1 MSISIRKKYIK
12 YNNEKIL
19 RAQSK
24 EANFRP
30 EKNYKTNTYINPKFK
45 INEKNINSNQN
56 VSRETPKINFHIKN
70 NLRNNTKV
78 IPIMTNFTKEENKYN
93 HNTNDRKHILRR
105 NYSSNIIKKRD
116 LNDVNDIISVILEHE
131 AEKVKINL
139 LRFIING
146 EDINIILRNFSERI
160 EDLIC
165 EYNINNSR
173 ILNNEENK
181 IIIENKYQIIKDN
194 IMQEYFII
202 NKDIY
207 TKYFLSNKKEKLDK
221 LMTLS
226 NFVKHCTKCNEIAMH
241 KSRNPLYLIP
251 NTNYVICKETN
262 EIYDR
267 NHFESF
273 CEFDGEIYIS
283 SCLTNYN
290 NKMYALTNRNSLEDE
305 KCLCMECRHILYYST
320 INKKIKCIK
329 CNFEELDDYNSI
341 FYNEIFFSKLREEI
355 NFSLIMKRKSNP
367 SKYCSCGGICYK
379 GKFLE
384 KYILVCSKCRKCQY
398 DIRNGRYKYKLYLIK
413 KNREEQKLK
422 EKKIFKKY
430 KNRNQNNN
438 HFELKIT
445 SESNSTKEN
454 QNNIKRLYN
463 NHEIK
468 EINLE
473 KNKISIMPKA
483 IMNFSHFTK
492 TKNNKNNN
500 ALQEENKENKEFNNK
515 KISKDLVEIKREL
528 VIKKAKLLLLNNSL
542 TEKNENIN
550 NLFLISNPNKT
561 VVASRKIRA
570 LNGYNLDSN
579 NSNQIKQRKINKF
592 IINSLDEKYNK
603 VLEDKSGNKRKETK
617 EINIIKKT
625 LTNNNSYNNI
635 NINRNIYINLN
646 KNNFSSTNNLFT
658 NKLRNTKKIPYI
670 KKYNLPCDLSMSD
683 YKIISIIN
691 SSSFSTVYKVQ
702 ELSSKKY
709 FAIKKTIFSSK
720 SHLEKWKK
728 QLGLL
733 QILNH
738 AYFFEAINILPLI
751 QYGIKKLDNMS
762 YAIYELMPLAETDLD
777 KKISKSLNNLTQIK
791 LIKIL
796 KQLINALCYMQE
808 KGIAHRDINPG
819 NIFEINGDYYIG
831 DFDQSIKVNI
841 KKNNLYDIEEEIK
854 GSEAFLSPI
863 LYEAL
868 IKNKKRAKHNLFKSD
883 VYSLGLCFVYA
894 LTKNLFVL
902 RKIKEIKSKDKI
914 KLFILQNIF
923 EKKFEINNT
932 FLDVIAKMITMDEKF
947 RPDFIELNNLIKE
960 NKL

>member
-194 IMQEYFII
+194 IMQEYFIV

-267 NHFESF
+267 NNFESF

-341 FYNEIFFSKLREEI
+341 FYNEIFFSKLRDEI

-592 IINSLDEKYNK
+592 LINSLDEKYNK

-702 ELSSKKY
+702 ELTSKKY
-709 FAIKKTIFSSK
+709 FAIKKTIFLSK
-720 SHLEKWKK
+720 SNLEKWKK

-738 AYFFEAINILPLI
+738 AYFFDAINILPLI

-808 KGIAHRDINPG
+808 KGIAHRDIKPG

-868 IKNKKRAKHNLFKSD
+868 IKNKKREKHNLFKSD

-902 RKIKEIKSKDKI
+902 RKIKEIKSRDKI

>member
-24 EANFRP
+24 DANFRP

-78 IPIMTNFTKEENKYN
+78 IPIMTNFAKEENKYK

-194 IMQEYFII
+194 IMQEYFIV

-267 NHFESF
+267 NNFESF

-438 HFELKIT
+438 HFELKIS
-445 SESNSTKEN
+445 SESNTTKEN

-592 IINSLDEKYNK
+592 LINSLDEKYNK

-702 ELSSKKY
+702 ELTSKKY

-720 SHLEKWKK
+720 SNLEKWKK

-738 AYFFEAINILPLI
+738 AYFFDAINILPLI

-808 KGIAHRDINPG
+808 KGIAHRDIKPG

-841 KKNNLYDIEEEIK
+841 NNNLYDIEEEIK

-863 LYEAL
+863 LFEAL
-868 IKNKKRAKHNLFKSD
+868 IKNKKRVKHNLFKSD
-883 VYSLGLCFVYA
+883 VYSLGLCFAYA

-902 RKIKEIKSKDKI
+902 RKIKEIKSRDKI

>member
-1 MSISIRKKYIK
+1 M
-12 YNNEKIL
+12 
-19 RAQSK
+19 
-24 EANFRP
+24 
-30 EKNYKTNTYINPKFK
+30 
-45 INEKNINSNQN
+45 
-56 VSRETPKINFHIKN
+56 V
-70 NLRNNTKV
+70 
-78 IPIMTNFTKEENKYN
+78 
-93 HNTNDRKHILRR
+93 
-105 NYSSNIIKKRD
+105 
-116 LNDVNDIISVILEHE
+116 
-131 AEKVKINL
+131 
-139 LRFIING
+139 
-146 EDINIILRNFSERI
+146 
-160 EDLIC
+160 
-165 EYNINNSR
+165 
-173 ILNNEENK
+173 
-181 IIIENKYQIIKDN
+181 
-194 IMQEYFII
+194 

-207 TKYFLSNKKEKLDK
+207 TKYFSNNKKENLDK

-226 NFVKHCTKCNEIAMH
+226 NFVKHCTKCNDIALH
-241 KSRNPLYLIP
+241 KSRNPLYLVP
-251 NTNYVICKETN
+251 NTKYVICKETR

-267 NHFESF
+267 NYFESL

-290 NKMYALTNRNSLEDE
+290 NKMYSLTNRNNLDDE
-305 KCLCMECRHILYYST
+305 KCLCMKCRHILYYST

-329 CNFEELDDYNSI
+329 CNFEEIDDYSSI
-341 FYNEIFFSKLREEI
+341 FYNEVFFSKLREEI

-367 SKYCSCGGICYK
+367 NKYCSCGGICYK

-592 IINSLDEKYNK
+592 LINSLDEKYNK

-658 NKLRNTKKIPYI
+658 HKLRNTKKIPYI

-808 KGIAHRDINPG
+808 KGIAHRDIKPG

-902 RKIKEIKSKDKI
+902 RKIKEIKSRDKI
-914 KLFILQNIF
+914 KLFILQNLF